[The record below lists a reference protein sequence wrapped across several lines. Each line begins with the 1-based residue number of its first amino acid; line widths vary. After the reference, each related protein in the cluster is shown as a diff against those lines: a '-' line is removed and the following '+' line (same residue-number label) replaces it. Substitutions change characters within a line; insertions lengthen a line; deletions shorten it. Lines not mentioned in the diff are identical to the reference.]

1 MDSEYLLVK
10 REALPEC
17 YSKVA
22 KAKKM
27 LELGE
32 VSDVSEAAQKVGISR
47 STFYKY
53 KDHIVEPTH
62 MTAGQHA
69 VLSIMLQHEKGTLSS
84 LLTII
89 SGAGASVITINQ
101 SMPIHD
107 EASVTF
113 SLDISNMNIS
123 VSELITLLDACPG
136 ARKPKMIAIE

>member
-1 MDSEYLLVK
+1 MDSEYLLIK

-32 VSDVSEAAQKVGISR
+32 ANDVSDAANKVGISR

-53 KDHIVEPTH
+53 KDSIMEPTH
-62 MTAGQHA
+62 MTGGQKA
-69 VLSIMLQHEKGTLSS
+69 VLCAMLQHEKGTLSS
-84 LLTII
+84 MLTII

-101 SMPIHD
+101 TLPIHD
-107 EASVTF
+107 EAEVTF
-113 SLDISNMNIS
+113 SLDISNMTIS
-123 VSELITLLDACPG
+123 VSELLSLLEACPG
-136 ARKPKMIAIE
+136 ARKPKMLAIE